1 MAPRVGRIEKSPKV
15 HGTSETRDAGV
26 FTERLRKMMN
36 RVIFLAGSAHLFHA
50 AGKAFST
57 KPERQCLRVEVS

>member
-1 MAPRVGRIEKSPKV
+1 
-15 HGTSETRDAGV
+15 
-26 FTERLRKMMN
+26 
-36 RVIFLAGSAHLFHA
+36 LAGSAHLFHA